1 MQDDNVTKRERLYEL
16 LKSQSFV
23 FGDFTLTSGA
33 KSSYYFDGKMVT
45 LCPEGAYL
53 AACLVTD
60 IAAQSEADAI
70 GGPIIG
76 ADPIVGAVA
85 AVSFEK
91 GSPIKAFMVRKEPK
105 KHGKK
110 KWIEGPLKEGDKVI
124 IIDDVITTGGSIID
138 AIKKVE
144 EFGCRVVKV
153 VALVDRLEGGRQ
165 NLEKDGYEL
174 ESLFRA
180 DEFM

>member
-1 MQDDNVTKRERLYEL
+1 MPDGKDVKRKRLHAL

-33 KSSYYFDGKMVT
+33 KSSYYFDGKMIT
-45 LCPEGAYL
+45 LSAEGAYL
-53 AACLVTD
+53 VACLVAD
-60 IAAQSEADAI
+60 IAAQSAADAI

-91 GSPIKAFMVRKEPK
+91 GNPIKAFMVRKEPK

-144 EFGCRVVKV
+144 EFGCSVVKI
-153 VALVDRLEGGRQ
+153 VALVDRLEGGRE